1 MAKPK
6 TSKKGIKP
14 AKKTDKVKRN
24 PLFESR
30 PRNYRIGGDIQP
42 KRDLTRF
49 VRWPRYIL
57 LQRQKRILL
66 QRLKV
71 PPVIH
76 QFTKTIDAN
85 QATTLL
91 KLLKNYQPETK
102 QKKRERL
109 TAEAV
114 TKVEGQAAKD
124 TKKPQVLKYGLNH
137 VTHLVEGKKA
147 RLVVIAHD
155 VDPIETVL
163 WLPQL
168 CRKQDIPFCFIKGK
182 ARLGKLVNKKTAT
195 VVAITD
201 VRKEHQAD
209 LENLSKSF
217 FSNYNNNVD
226 LRKTWGGGVLGLK
239 ATHQKEAKE
248 KAIENEQI
256 KKSGL

>member
-6 TSKKGIKP
+6 TKKVVKTSKK
-14 AKKTDKVKRN
+14 ADKVKRN

-30 PRNYRIGGDIQP
+30 PRNFRIGGDIQP

-49 VRWPRYIL
+49 VRWPKYIL
-57 LQRQKRILL
+57 LQRQKRVLL

-76 QFTKTIDAN
+76 QFTKTIDKN

-102 QKKRERL
+102 QKKKERL
-109 TAEAV
+109 LADAT
-114 TKVEGQAAKD
+114 TKAAGQQSKD
-124 TKKPQVLKYGLNH
+124 SKKPAVLKYGLNH
-137 VTHLVEGKKA
+137 ITHLVEEKRA

-182 ARLGKLVNKKTAT
+182 SRLGKLVNKKTAT
-195 VVAITD
+195 AVAITE
-201 VRKEHQAD
+201 VRKEHQAELD
-209 LENLSKSF
+209 GLLKNF
-217 FSNYNNNVD
+217 VSNFNNNVD
-226 LRKTWGGGVLGLK
+226 LRKTWGGGLLGLK
-239 ATHQKEAKE
+239 AQHQKEAKE

>member
-1 MAKPK
+1 MVKPK
-6 TSKKGIKP
+6 TTKGKKVV
-14 AKKTDKVKRN
+14 KKTDKVKRN

-30 PRNYRIGGDIQP
+30 PRNFRVGGDIQP

-49 VRWPRYIL
+49 VRWPKYIL

-71 PPVIH
+71 PPVIN
-76 QFTKTIDAN
+76 QFTKTIDKN

-102 QKKRERL
+102 QKKAERI
-109 TAEAV
+109 AAQAQS
-114 TKVEGQAAKD
+114 KVEGQSKD
-124 TKKPQVLKYGLNH
+124 SKRPVVLKYGLNH
-137 VTHLVEGKKA
+137 VTHLIEEKKA

-168 CRKQDIPFCFIKGK
+168 CRKQEVPFAFIKGK

-195 VVAITD
+195 VVALTE
-201 VRKEHQAD
+201 VRKEHQAEF
-209 LENLSKSF
+209 ENLAKTF
-217 FSNYNNNVD
+217 LANYNNNVD
-226 LRKTWGGGVLGLK
+226 LRKTWGGGLLGLK
-239 ATHQKEAKE
+239 ATHAKEAKE

>member
-6 TSKKGIKP
+6 TKKAIKP
-14 AKKTDKVKRN
+14 TKKTDKVKRN

-209 LENLSKSF
+209 LDNLSKSF
-217 FSNYNNNVD
+217 LSNYNNNVD